1 MIGIIARKEF
11 LCLLRD
17 GRFKWSVAIMLV
29 LLLTSFLTGFQ
40 RYQSLHEMRE
50 WAQARDREQWLDQDE
65 KNPHTAAHFG
75 NYAYKPQGTL
85 AFFDNGIGNYA
96 GTTLWLE
103 AHKTNFAQNRPAQDN
118 GAISRFGDLTPAMT
132 LQVLLPL
139 VIILLGFSAFAGERE
154 SGTLRQ
160 VASLGV
166 SNRDLLWG
174 KFIGITAAVGII
186 IVPAVL
192 IGAAILFFGLDSD
205 SDELGTRSLM
215 LLVAYLI
222 YTFSFLFLTLGV
234 SAVSRTAKSA
244 LVVLVGFWALATF
257 IVPKAA
263 SDISKIVE
271 PTPTLSE
278 FYKMAKDASRNGLK
292 GAEGRLALPEAEHV
306 ELVRQETLKQYGV
319 NSVRDLPVY
328 WVGIMMQVVEERD
341 YEIYQ
346 KFLGDLR
353 EIFFRQQKLQ
363 DMMGVLSPLMPL
375 RSLSMALSG
384 TGLVD
389 QEKFNQTAQ
398 DYRIEMIR
406 EMNGELIE
414 NTTMK
419 NTLYIAG
426 REVFSRVKPYEYV
439 PPTLGESLENQPHN
453 MILLALWGLAMLA
466 FAVVAVRRLRV

>member
-1 MIGIIARKEF
+1 MIGVIARKEF

-17 GRFKWSVAIMLV
+17 GRFKWSVAIML
-29 LLLTSFLTGFQ
+29 LLLVTSFLTGYQ
-40 RYQSLHEMRE
+40 RYESLHEMRE
-50 WAQARDREQWLDQDE
+50 WAQAQDREQWLDQDE

-96 GTTLWLE
+96 GTTLWIE

-118 GAISRFGDLTPAMT
+118 GAISRFGELTPAMT

-174 KFIGITAAVGII
+174 KFLGITAAVGLI

-192 IGAAILFFGLDSD
+192 IGGAVLVFGLESD
-205 SDELGTRSLM
+205 SEELGTRSL
-215 LLVAYLI
+215 LLLAAYLI

-257 IVPKAA
+257 ILPKAA

-271 PTPTLSE
+271 PTPTQSE
-278 FYKMAKDASRNGLK
+278 FYKLAKSASRNGLE

-306 ELVRQETLKQYGV
+306 ELERLDTLKKYGV
-319 NSVRDLPVY
+319 DNVRDLPVY
-328 WVGIMMQVVEERD
+328 WIGIMMQVIEERD
-341 YEIYQ
+341 YVIYQ

-353 EIFFRQQKLQ
+353 EVFFRQQKLQ
-363 DMMGVLSPLMPL
+363 DMMGVFSPLMPL

-389 QEKFNQTAQ
+389 QEKFNQTTQ
-398 DYRIEMIR
+398 DYRIDMIR
-406 EMNGELIE
+406 EMNHELID
-414 NTTMK
+414 NTTMR

-426 REVFSRVKPYEYV
+426 RDVFGRVKPYEYEA
-439 PPTLGESLENQPHN
+439 PTLGESLENQPHN
-453 MILLALWGLAMLA
+453 MILLVLWGLGMAV
-466 FAVVAVRRLRV
+466 FSVVAVRRLRV